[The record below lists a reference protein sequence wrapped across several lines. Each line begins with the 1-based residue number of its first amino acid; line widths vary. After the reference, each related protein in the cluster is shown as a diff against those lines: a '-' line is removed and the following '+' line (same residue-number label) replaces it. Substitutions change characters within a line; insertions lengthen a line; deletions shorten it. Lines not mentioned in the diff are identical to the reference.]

1 MKKIL
6 IIEDEENLSE
16 FIRLELEYEG
26 YEVIASFDGRDGLA
40 KALNEEVDLILLDLM
55 LPSLNGIEVC
65 RRIRSSKKDTP
76 IIMITARDS
85 VLDRISGLDSGAD
98 DYISKPFQIEEL
110 LARMR
115 ALFRRID
122 NHAGHHKLVYKDLE
136 MDTESRVVKRGN
148 EIIELTKKEFD
159 LLLLL
164 MKNINRVLTRDILL
178 EEIWGYDTSIE
189 TNVVDVYVSYLRAKV
204 DGKEKES
211 YIQTV
216 RGTGYVLRD

>member
-1 MKKIL
+1 M
-6 IIEDEENLSE
+6 
-16 FIRLELEYEG
+16 
-26 YEVIASFDGRDGLA
+26 A
-40 KALNEEVDLILLDLM
+40 KALSEEVDLILLDLM
-55 LPSLNGIEVC
+55 LPGLNGIEVC

-164 MKNINRVLTRDILL
+164 MKNINRVLTRDVLL

>member
-6 IIEDEENLSE
+6 IIEDEVDLSK

-26 YEVIASFDGRDGLA
+26 YDVIVAYDGREGLE
-40 KALNEEVDLILLDLM
+40 KALSEEVDLILLDLM
-55 LPSLNGIEVC
+55 LPGLNGIEVC
-65 RRIRSSKKDTP
+65 RRIRSSKDTP

-115 ALFRRID
+115 AIFRRVE
-122 NHAGHHKLVYKDLE
+122 NRHSHHKLTFKDLE
-136 MDTESRVVKRGN
+136 MDTEARTVKRGN

-164 MKNINRVLTRDILL
+164 MKNVNRVLTREVLL
-178 EEIWGYDTSIE
+178 EKVWGYDTSIE
-189 TNVVDVYVSYLRAKV
+189 TNIVDVYISYLRAKI
-204 DGKEKES
+204 DLEDHDS

-216 RGTGYVLRD
+216 RGSGYVLRK